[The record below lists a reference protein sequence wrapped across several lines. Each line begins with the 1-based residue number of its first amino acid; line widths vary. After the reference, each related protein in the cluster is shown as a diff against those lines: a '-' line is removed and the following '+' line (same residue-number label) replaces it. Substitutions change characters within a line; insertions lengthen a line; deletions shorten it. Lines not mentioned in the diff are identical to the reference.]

1 MILFIQS
8 HNLITLLH
16 HRLFQCDFSKILFFY
31 AMHFCDNIKNSNPL
45 TESQF
50 ILFCS
55 NYMSQKTNIENY
67 LKVSEYL
74 KEKFAGKA
82 GDPIPGMLFNIITWR

>member
-16 HRLFQCDFSKILFFY
+16 HRLFNVIFQKYYFS
-31 AMHFCDNIKNSNPL
+31 MHFCDKIKNSNPL